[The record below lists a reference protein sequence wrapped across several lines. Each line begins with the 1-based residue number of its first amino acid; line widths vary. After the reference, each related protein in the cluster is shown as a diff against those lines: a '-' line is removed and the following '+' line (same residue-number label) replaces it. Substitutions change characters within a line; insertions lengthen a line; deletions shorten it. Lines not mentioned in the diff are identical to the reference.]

1 MVARQKESVRLDPEI
16 VSLGRKLA
24 KQDFGSE
31 KKFGLLI
38 ENAIKAYHARKVQP
52 VEASSL
58 LSATEQALIDRIE
71 KRVQDMGKQTVERI
85 ANLTAKASFETVYSS
100 IILEQLFDRTFAQ
113 QNPKHQREEIRGRAA
128 KRMRDRLDKEGAEQ
142 ISSLMQEN
150 KTLETNLNQVR
161 DALTH
166 MTEQYEV
173 LQNQHQA
180 LKQHHA
186 AEKAAAQKYYNS
198 ARQLDQEKTQL
209 ARQLRDQQRE
219 KDELQKKLD
228 FLLNS
233 NNPFKNNK
241 KLLEEYE
248 QGRY

>member
-38 ENAIKAYHARKVQP
+38 ENAIRAYHARKVQP

-85 ANLTAKASFETVYSS
+85 ANLTAKSSFETVYSS
-100 IILEQLFDRTFAQ
+100 IILERIFDSLFNKS
-113 QNPKHQREEIRGRAA
+113 NPKQKREEIRGLAA
-128 KRMRDRLDKEGAEQ
+128 KRMQGRLDKEGAEK
-142 ISSLMQEN
+142 ISSLIQEN
-150 KTLETNLNQVR
+150 KALESECNQIREMLAQMAAQYEELQKLHESLNQK
-161 DALTH
+161 H
-166 MTEQYEV
+166 E
-173 LQNQHQA
+173 NQKA
-180 LKQHHA
+180 NTQH
-186 AEKAAAQKYYNS
+186 YYNR
-198 ARQLDQEKTQL
+198 ARQIDQEKEELT
-209 ARQLRDQQRE
+209 RQLRNQE
-219 KDELQKKLD
+219 KENASLQKKLQ
-228 FLLNS
+228 FLLDNYSRFKS
-233 NNPFKNNK
+233 NRN
-241 KLLEEYE
+241 LIEEYE

>member
-85 ANLTAKASFETVYSS
+85 ANLTAKSAFETIYSS
-100 IILEQLFDRTFAQ
+100 IILEQMFDSLFNKS
-113 QNPKHQREEIRGRAA
+113 NPKQKREEIRGLAA
-128 KRMRDRLDKEGAEQ
+128 KRMRGRLDKEGAEQ
-142 ISSLMQEN
+142 ISSLIQEN
-150 KTLETNLNQVR
+150 KTLEAKLNQVR
-161 DALTH
+161 DALAH

-198 ARQLDQEKTQL
+198 ARQLDQEKAQL
-209 ARQLRDQQRE
+209 ARQLRDQQQE

-233 NNPFKNNK
+233 TNPFKNNK